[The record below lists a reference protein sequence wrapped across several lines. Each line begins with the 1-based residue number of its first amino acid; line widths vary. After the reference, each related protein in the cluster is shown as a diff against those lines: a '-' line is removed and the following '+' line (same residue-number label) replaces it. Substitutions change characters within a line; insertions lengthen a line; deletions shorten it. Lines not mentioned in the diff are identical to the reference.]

1 MFNFKDLGD
10 MTKLANE
17 AKELQRTQQQAE
29 ERKMQAL
36 NKISS
41 QLDEVLRILK
51 SK

>member
-10 MTKLANE
+10 MTKLASE
-17 AKELQRTQQQAE
+17 AKEMQRAQQQAE
-29 ERKMQAL
+29 ERKMQIL
-36 NKISS
+36 NKISF

>member
-10 MTKLANE
+10 MTKLAGE
-17 AKELQRTQQQAE
+17 AKELQRAQQQAE
-29 ERKMQAL
+29 EKKMQIL

-41 QLDEVLRILK
+41 QLDEILRIIK